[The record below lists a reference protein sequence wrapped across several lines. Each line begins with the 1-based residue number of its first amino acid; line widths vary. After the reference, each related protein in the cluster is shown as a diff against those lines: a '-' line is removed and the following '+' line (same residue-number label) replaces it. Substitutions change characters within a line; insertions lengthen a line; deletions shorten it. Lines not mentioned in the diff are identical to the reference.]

1 MTKMRTQYFIF
12 HIFVLGIFFIIA
24 DYVSALAKPAQLID
38 IRSHYHY
45 EDQKTRIVLEFNQKV
60 DYDKNV
66 DSDQIT
72 LQIPDTVAVSKVKS
86 KISVD
91 ASNPI
96 LAEKI
101 ELKELAENK
110 LQLTFSFRPT
120 VKPEIFMLPEP
131 NRIVIDLHQTEETDS
146 IPSKPKELEDSLPA
160 PSPEF
165 QKEKNELLKSELNS
179 ILTQLVNIRSHY
191 HHEDRKTRVVLEFNR
206 KIVYKEDVDSN
217 YVTLHVSD
225 TEIHSS
231 VKLKKAVE
239 VSNSILIKDIKLVEL
254 PGNQLK
260 LVLLCHASVKSE
272 IFTLAQPD
280 RIVIDL
286 LQAKE
291 TDFTS
296 PKPAELTTFSVESQ
310 SSLPTDLNQDS
321 KESPT
326 AKPEVSSK
334 SPEIVP
340 SVIEDESR
348 GTQETNLPTL
358 AVDDDEISKSTE
370 LVPLQPESQSS
381 LPKDLNQDSK
391 ESPTAKPEASSK
403 SPEIVPSVIEDE
415 NRGTQ
420 ETDPPT
426 LAADDDEI
434 SKSTELVPLQ
444 PESQSSLF
452 SEFEL
457 EEEQEKVLD
466 VKDQLEKESAKNSKD
481 ASNPKSNLS
490 IFPRGDNNKDQI
502 QKDPRIRNIP
512 PPVVVQV
519 EAVYDLSQPLTLKQ
533 CIEIAKKNSSVI
545 KNAKIG
551 AKIEELRVKN
561 AQALYYPDLFLNGGY
576 SASKQVDFGFER
588 NNYSFGVTGRYTIWD
603 HGQRNIGLLQA
614 QENKNLVNVQNDQV
628 RQNLVFQVTQAYYE
642 VLKAQELVEVDEQIL
657 DRSRENRERVEAYV
671 EAGIQIEADIAT
683 AQVREA
689 NSELTLLNDQN
700 QLDIALA
707 SLPRI
712 MGLNPAAR
720 IHVIETKE
728 PKNKVKTVDIS
739 LDEAINHAIKA
750 RSEFMLNKSS
760 IKQTEYA
767 LRLAKLNRFPRLNA
781 QYNHDFNLDDYFDD
795 TEDLGH
801 LRYWR
806 FAATLDFPIFD
817 GGITKRRVDEL
828 KLQLD
833 RTQEDLED
841 LKRSVTLEVQQA
853 YLNLIRAAKAVE
865 ISDAQVRDA
874 RLSLNVIRERFIQEL
889 AILIELLDAQTEFAK
904 ALTSQVRIFYDYQ
917 IAQASLQKVLG
928 DL

>member
-191 HHEDRKTRVVLEFNR
+191 HHEERKTRVVLEFNR

-231 VKLKKAVE
+231 VKLKKTVE

-272 IFTLAQPD
+272 IFILAQPD

-340 SVIEDESR
+340 SVIEDES
-348 GTQETNLPTL
+348 
-358 AVDDDEISKSTE
+358 
-370 LVPLQPESQSS
+370 
-381 LPKDLNQDSK
+381 
-391 ESPTAKPEASSK
+391 
-403 SPEIVPSVIEDE
+403 
-415 NRGTQ
+415 RGTQ

-657 DRSRENRERVEAYV
+657 DRSRENRERIEAYV

>member
-191 HHEDRKTRVVLEFNR
+191 HHEERKTRVVLEFNR

-231 VKLKKAVE
+231 VKLKKTVE

-326 AKPEVSSK
+326 AKPEV
-334 SPEIVP
+334 
-340 SVIEDESR
+340 
-348 GTQETNLPTL
+348 
-358 AVDDDEISKSTE
+358 
-370 LVPLQPESQSS
+370 
-381 LPKDLNQDSK
+381 
-391 ESPTAKPEASSK
+391 SSK

>member
-231 VKLKKAVE
+231 VKLKKTVE

-310 SSLPTDLNQDS
+310 SSLP
-321 KESPT
+321 
-326 AKPEVSSK
+326 
-334 SPEIVP
+334 
-340 SVIEDESR
+340 
-348 GTQETNLPTL
+348 
-358 AVDDDEISKSTE
+358 
-370 LVPLQPESQSS
+370 
-381 LPKDLNQDSK
+381 KDLNQDRK